1 MVYNA
6 PMQRFV
12 HRLGVVP
19 VLILSIGLFLLGAL
33 AIDRVVNTLWLFDVT
48 RIDLARAV
56 VQQRADAPTLLAAAN
71 GEILVAFLASI
82 VVAFTGL
89 AMVPMYYV
97 NKRFNPPGFRDQP
110 PVFLSVLRQSLF
122 VGLWAAFCV
131 WLQMNRTFGLAVAV
145 LAAAVLVLFE
155 IVLQIRNRASAV
167 TEQSAA
173 QS

>member
-1 MVYNA
+1 
-6 PMQRFV
+6 MQRFV

-19 VLILSIGLFLLGAL
+19 VLILSIGLLLLGAL

-71 GEILVAFLASI
+71 GEILVAFLASV

-155 IVLQIRNRASAV
+155 MVLQIRNRASAV
-167 TEQSAA
+167 TEQGAP

>member
-1 MVYNA
+1 
-6 PMQRFV
+6 MQRFV
-12 HRLGVVP
+12 HRLGVIP
-19 VLILSIGLFLLGAL
+19 VLFLSIGLFLLGAL
-33 AIDRVVNTLWLFDVT
+33 AIDRVVNTMWLFDVT

-71 GEILVAFLASI
+71 GEILVAFLAS
-82 VVAFTGL
+82 VVVTFTGL

-155 IVLQIRNRASAV
+155 MVLQIRNRAATV
-167 TEQSAA
+167 TEQSAP

>member
-1 MVYNA
+1 
-6 PMQRFV
+6 MQRFV

-71 GEILVAFLASI
+71 GEILVAFLASVI
-82 VVAFTGL
+82 VAFTGL

-110 PVFLSVLRQSLF
+110 PVFLSVMRQSMF
-122 VGLWAAFCV
+122 VGFWAAFCV

-167 TEQSAA
+167 TEQSAP

>member
-1 MVYNA
+1 
-6 PMQRFV
+6 MQRFV

-48 RIDLARAV
+48 RIDLAGAV

-89 AMVPMYYV
+89 AMVPCV
-97 NKRFNPPGFRDQP
+97 PPTNRQKSSLLRIAN
-110 PVFLSVLRQSLF
+110 LSILP
-122 VGLWAAFCV
+122 
-131 WLQMNRTFGLAVAV
+131 
-145 LAAAVLVLFE
+145 LVSSPKKNALP
-155 IVLQIRNRASAV
+155 SAPFMP
-167 TEQSAA
+167 SAA
-173 QS
+173 RWMILWMKLKF

>member
-1 MVYNA
+1 
-6 PMQRFV
+6 MQRFV

-71 GEILVAFLASI
+71 GEILVAFLASV

-155 IVLQIRNRASAV
+155 MVLQIRNRASAV
-167 TEQSAA
+167 TEQSAP

>member
-1 MVYNA
+1 
-6 PMQRFV
+6 MQRFV

-71 GEILVAFLASI
+71 GEILVAFLASVI
-82 VVAFTGL
+82 VAFTGL

-167 TEQSAA
+167 TEQSAP

>member
-1 MVYNA
+1 
-6 PMQRFV
+6 MQRFV

-71 GEILVAFLASI
+71 GEILVAFLASVI
-82 VVAFTGL
+82 VAFTGL

-155 IVLQIRNRASAV
+155 MVLQIRNRASAV
-167 TEQSAA
+167 TEQSAP

>member
-1 MVYNA
+1 
-6 PMQRFV
+6 MQRFV

-167 TEQSAA
+167 TEQSAP

>member
-1 MVYNA
+1 
-6 PMQRFV
+6 MQRFV

-19 VLILSIGLFLLGAL
+19 VLILSIGLLLLGAL

-71 GEILVAFLASI
+71 GEILIAFLASV

-155 IVLQIRNRASAV
+155 MVLQIRNRASAV
-167 TEQSAA
+167 TEQGAP